1 MPANTPR
8 SLTVTWGSE
17 SVLVSSIDHDLPAPG
32 EPSAQGEV
40 VAAGAANPQAL
51 LPDGAWRAIARAT
64 TAPEG
69 IALQLRPSPGDPGG
83 LLLEENVEGA
93 TLRSVVTRVHLSEL
107 LPGIQPRTGME
118 VNEVPDPQVEG
129 LTRDGRPCAVVRYR
143 YKDFGHL
150 KDHVWQTLHGTLSIN
165 SYASSILARKVT
177 RSLIAHPV
185 EVTFEDGTPSF
196 HGLVVR
202 DGITRLAS
210 AWNVLAGPDADAAKT
225 AAHAVGSLFGGIRPD
240 AGEAGDAGGA
250 GGAGGAAPALD
261 ERLAEHRAQ
270 WREGIRKEFAHEM
283 GLLEPGLRAA
293 QIAQTFV
300 VPAQIAVGAQHHP
313 GHPLAPQD
321 VFDDAVRSILASVHV
336 DFKQWDAAAQHVEVI
351 TRALKRVIQQGD
363 SLVPAEDLQAVYGLA
378 VGRTSPDE
386 LPAAFRDDTI
396 PGTPLWRSVY
406 LVHALT
412 RAGLFEQL
420 KDQAKTIKGGRRM
433 GPKGFAEL
441 LGPLVDLP
449 WRSHKRAV
457 TKQARNAWN
466 NGGVLTD
473 DVMLDWDPVPTGDF
487 TSLVGPASRGDLN
500 ARCTLAVAGGIALI
514 ADKLLTRNVGSALG
528 AAKEKGGVPFRSD
541 VNQVVQDLSRQDNEL
556 GLWTLALAA
565 NAFRGDALPENAVT
579 LRQLIRK
586 DPDVGAVGRAYVH
599 FRVDLAQPDRIARD
613 ENGVPEQLYQWDV
626 VAASDEKRARPA
638 KAAAGTGAGAGP
650 GTDPDAPDAPTGT
663 GAAASG
669 RAADGGGGPGAAAV
683 FLAPAGVDG
692 RPASQRAADDRDV
705 LRTSLAAAHDA
716 LERLKLLEPEVGA
729 HTPVI
734 PLPGLKELN
743 RILVSLTADIENLR
757 RRTED
762 LHEEDGAEAEE
773 AEEGEDAEEGL
784 G

>member
-1 MPANTPR
+1 MPANTPQ

-17 SVLVSSIDHDLPAPG
+17 PVIVSSIDRDLPAPG
-32 EPSAQGEV
+32 EPSARGEV
-40 VAAGAANPQAL
+40 IAAGAANPQTL

-64 TAPEG
+64 TMPEG
-69 IALQLRPSPGDPGG
+69 IALQLRPSTGDPGG

-129 LTRDGRPCAVVRYR
+129 LTRAGQPCAVVRYR

-165 SYASSILARKVT
+165 SYATSILARKVT
-177 RSLIAHPV
+177 RSLITHPV
-185 EVTFEDGTPSF
+185 EITFEDGTPSF

-225 AAHAVGSLFGGIRPD
+225 AAHAVGSLFGGVRPD
-240 AGEAGDAGGA
+240 
-250 GGAGGAAPALD
+250 AGGAAPELD
-261 ERLAEHRAQ
+261 ERLAEHREQ

-313 GHPLAPQD
+313 GHPLAPED
-321 VFDDAVRSILASVHV
+321 LFDDAIRSILASVHV
-336 DFKQWDAAAQHVEVI
+336 DFKQWDDAAQHIEVI
-351 TRALKRVIQQGD
+351 TRALKRVIQLGD
-363 SLVPAEDLQAVYGLA
+363 SPVPAEDLQAVYGLA

-386 LPAAFRDDTI
+386 LPTAFRDRTI

-528 AAKEKGGVPFRSD
+528 APKEKGGVPFRSD

-556 GLWTLALAA
+556 GLWTLALTA

-586 DPDVGAVGRAYVH
+586 DPDAGTTGRTYVH

-626 VAASDEKRARPA
+626 VAASDEKRAEPA
-638 KAAAGTGAGAGP
+638 AAAAAGAGTGSPGAPADGPVDATTAAPEGPADGAG
-650 GTDPDAPDAPTGT
+650 GT
-663 GAAASG
+663 
-669 RAADGGGGPGAAAV
+669 GAAAV

-692 RPASQRAADDRDV
+692 RPASQRAADDRNV
-705 LRTSLAAAHDA
+705 LRTSLSAAHDA

-734 PLPGLKELN
+734 PLPGLEELN
-743 RILVSLTADIENLR
+743 RILVSLSADIENLR

-762 LHEEDGAEAEE
+762 LHEEDGED
-773 AEEGEDAEEGL
+773 GEDGAEGL
-784 G
+784 D

>member
-1 MPANTPR
+1 MPVNAPR

-17 SVLVSSIDHDLPAPG
+17 SVIVSSIDHDLPAPG
-32 EPSAQGEV
+32 EPSTQGEV
-40 VAAGAANPQAL
+40 IAAGAANPQAL

-64 TAPEG
+64 TMPEG
-69 IALQLRPSPGDPGG
+69 IALQLRTSPRDPGG

-129 LTRDGRPCAVVRYR
+129 LTRDGQPCAVVRYR

-177 RSLIAHPV
+177 RSLITHPV

-225 AAHAVGSLFGGIRPD
+225 ATHAVGSLFGGIRPD
-240 AGEAGDAGGA
+240 AGEA
-250 GGAGGAAPALD
+250 APALD
-261 ERLAEHRAQ
+261 ERLAEHREQ

-300 VPAQIAVGAQHHP
+300 VPAQIAVGARHHP

-321 VFDDAVRSILASVHV
+321 LFDDAIRSILASVHV

-378 VGRTSPDE
+378 VGRTSPGE
-386 LPAAFRDDTI
+386 LPTAFRDHTI

-487 TSLVGPASRGDLN
+487 TSLIGPASQGDLN

-565 NAFRGDALPENAVT
+565 NAFRADALPENAVT

-626 VAASDEKRARPA
+626 VAASDEKRAKPA
-638 KAAAGTGAGAGP
+638 KAAAGAGAGAGA
-650 GTDPDAPDAPTGT
+650 GTGADAGAPDAAAGT
-663 GAAASG
+663 GAASSEG
-669 RAADGGGGPGAAAV
+669 AADGGGGPGAAAV

-705 LRTSLAAAHDA
+705 LHTSLAAAHDA

-743 RILVSLTADIENLR
+743 RILIGLTTDIENLR

-762 LHEEDGAEAEE
+762 LHEENDGEE
-773 AEEGEDAEEGL
+773 TEDGEDTEEGRG
-784 G
+784 